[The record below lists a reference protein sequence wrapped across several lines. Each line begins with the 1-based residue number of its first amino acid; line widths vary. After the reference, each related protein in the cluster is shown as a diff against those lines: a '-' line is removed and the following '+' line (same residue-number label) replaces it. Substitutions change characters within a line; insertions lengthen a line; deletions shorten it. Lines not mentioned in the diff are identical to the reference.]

1 MNVEQTDDY
10 AALSDAVAKAVIE
23 TVTQK
28 PDALICIAGG
38 DTPLGVFAA
47 LVHAS
52 KQGKVDFSRAA
63 FVGLD
68 EWLGLGQADKG
79 SCREMVW
86 GHSFSHL
93 ALRDDQICFFDGL
106 TQSPEEECQRVD
118 NFITALGGP
127 DIIVLGIGMNGHI
140 GFNEP
145 GAALDTGCHIVDLD
159 AVTQAVSVKYFGQQR
174 HIRQGISLGMKPILA
189 SRAII
194 LMASGEKKADI
205 IATTVNS
212 APDPAVPATLLKPP
226 PRLRIIVDKAAA
238 AKL

>member
-86 GHSFSHL
+86 GHFFSHL

-106 TQSPEEECQRVD
+106 TQSPEEEC
-118 NFITALGGP
+118 
-127 DIIVLGIGMNGHI
+127 
-140 GFNEP
+140 
-145 GAALDTGCHIVDLD
+145 
-159 AVTQAVSVKYFGQQR
+159 
-174 HIRQGISLGMKPILA
+174 
-189 SRAII
+189 
-194 LMASGEKKADI
+194 
-205 IATTVNS
+205 
-212 APDPAVPATLLKPP
+212 
-226 PRLRIIVDKAAA
+226 
-238 AKL
+238 

>member
-68 EWLGLGQADKG
+68 EWLG
-79 SCREMVW
+79 
-86 GHSFSHL
+86 
-93 ALRDDQICFFDGL
+93 
-106 TQSPEEECQRVD
+106 
-118 NFITALGGP
+118 
-127 DIIVLGIGMNGHI
+127 
-140 GFNEP
+140 
-145 GAALDTGCHIVDLD
+145 
-159 AVTQAVSVKYFGQQR
+159 SVR
-174 HIRQGISLGMKPILA
+174 PI
-189 SRAII
+189 
-194 LMASGEKKADI
+194 
-205 IATTVNS
+205 
-212 APDPAVPATLLKPP
+212 
-226 PRLRIIVDKAAA
+226 KAAA
-238 AKL
+238 GRWYGAISSATWPCATIRSVSLMA